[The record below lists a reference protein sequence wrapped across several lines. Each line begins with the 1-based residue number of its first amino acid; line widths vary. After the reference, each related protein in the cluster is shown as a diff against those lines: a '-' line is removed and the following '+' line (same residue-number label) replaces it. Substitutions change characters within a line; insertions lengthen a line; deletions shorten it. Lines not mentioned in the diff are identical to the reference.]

1 MSRHPRGS
9 ARSAARSVSVA
20 TAAAVVVLAAL
31 TACSGGDDAAPAS
44 SASAASPGAS
54 VTATSGASSGAPA
67 PSAPP
72 APSLNYP
79 VVVEPQALRIGE
91 AVEDAVAAAVQARD
105 VAAAQGRVTG
115 PAAEV
120 LAAQLTIA
128 RVRTVPP
135 PPAKTLVPA
144 RLLVPRAAGWPRWF
158 VAAGSVGKGAPA
170 IRVLLSPSAREPYA
184 VWAELTMLPGAT
196 LPEAANTPSG
206 VATLAPTGPGLNMTP
221 AEVASRYA
229 DLLNRGRA
237 SDYRTAFADDD
248 FRTQLNARLAADR
261 KQIVATAVATLTS
274 THSAVKGTGYTLRTV
289 DGGALVIVELRQAY
303 QVRVEPG
310 RGAVKADPD
319 LAALAGKEVF
329 SARLDRAAVEV
340 LAFWVPSKGS
350 SKPVRLIAASK
361 GDVSATGE

>member
-1 MSRHPRGS
+1 MSRHPHGTG
-9 ARSAARSVSVA
+9 RSAARSVSAA

-54 VTATSGASSGAPA
+54 VTATSGALRGA
-67 PSAPP
+67 SAPP

-91 AVEDAVAAAVQARD
+91 AVEDAVAAAVEARD

-158 VAAGSVGKGAPA
+158 VAAGSVGKGAAA

-221 AEVASRYA
+221 AEVAARYA

>member
-1 MSRHPRGS
+1 MSRLPHGRG
-9 ARSAARSVSVA
+9 RSAARSAS
-20 TAAAVVVLAAL
+20 AAVVALAAL
-31 TACSGGDDAAPAS
+31 TACSGGDEAAPAP
-44 SASAASPGAS
+44 SASALPSGAS
-54 VTATSGASSGAPA
+54 ITATSGASSGAPA
-67 PSAPP
+67 PSTP
-72 APSLNYP
+72 ALDYP
-79 VVVEPQALRIGE
+79 VVVEPQALRIGA
-91 AVEDAVAAAVQARD
+91 AVENAVAAAVEARD

-120 LAAQLTIA
+120 LAAQLKIA
-128 RVRTVPP
+128 GVRTVPP

-206 VATLAPTGPGLNMTP
+206 VATLSPTGAGLSMTP
-221 AEVASRYA
+221 AEVAARYA

-237 SDYRTAFADDD
+237 SAYLEAFADDD

-274 THSAVKGTGYTLRTV
+274 THTAVKGTGYTVRTA

-303 QVRVEPG
+303 QVRVEAG

-319 LAALAGKEVF
+319 LAALAGKNVF
-329 SARLDRAAVEV
+329 STRLDRAAVEV

-350 SKPVRLIAASK
+350 TKPVRLIAASK